1 LAEQV
6 KTMTVTKLNTH
17 APESPSAA
25 VLVVEDDPILRST
38 LAFEVSD
45 AGFRVR
51 EAANADEAEKI
62 VLAGTP
68 IDLVI
73 TDIEM
78 PGPRNGL
85 DLAKTVRAY
94 RPQIK
99 VIVASGIVPRTGIV
113 GIADA
118 FFGKPYDVSRI
129 ILRMESLL
137 RLPPRSTSR

>member
-1 LAEQV
+1 
-6 KTMTVTKLNTH
+6 M
-17 APESPSAA
+17 
-25 VLVVEDDPILRST
+25 LVVEDDPILRST